1 MRRSFA
7 VLVCLLGIATVEKTF
22 ALPADLT
29 PPTPTLGNAQRDGT
43 LLVTYDLREA
53 DFGGGLRL
61 PMRWVFNSG
70 DQGASPYG
78 WAGFS
83 CTPLE
88 AKAVALRPDM
98 VEVTL
103 LCGKKLYFARQFAPG
118 SGGISSGPQWKS
130 SDGQWTGSGGPTTA
144 GSGSGGSGASA
155 GDDSSTIDFT
165 ITSWD
170 GWELEFDGGRIARL
184 KTDDNRTLRWEYDSV
199 YPGVVKRIYE
209 VANNNTVVSVERES
223 SSVID
228 SYHFNVGKIIINGD
242 EYIVNRANDTL
253 SGIDFPDG
261 RKVQWTFTDDGSD
274 ETKLKLTYPSG
285 KWASWVY
292 DEKTRLLRRDDAW
305 EYAFAG
311 DMIQTTERVS
321 TKLGSGGSSMFSIPS
336 GAASFSGG
344 TSGGGSGGSGF
355 SVTSRGVAYDRPFM
369 QRLRIATG
377 EKETLAWEAN
387 NSIESRT
394 DVYGNITKTYSY
406 KSVSFDGINASSG
419 SGGGSSFTSTAES
432 KLYGKPYKIER
443 QLAGES
449 EFTTIWRGSYDS
461 SNGDLLRSYDAND
474 NETTYTY
481 ERFSGASEFQ
491 PPKKVTITDPL
502 GRVSSVERDINA
514 DVIETIDPA
523 GVKRKFAYD
532 SRHRLTQMKNA
543 DNQILMRLTYGDLD
557 QIERVYDAF
566 EKYSEITYA
575 LHLGVPLLTKIKS
588 PLGREQEWTRDAQ
601 GLVTEVKSA
610 SGATWDYSYLE
621 GTAFPE
627 AITDPLSHTVQYTY
641 DDRLNVS
648 GITDEMG
655 NQKNYL
661 YDDLDLPREVKDAL
675 DHVVKYEFSGV
686 GDLKKLTDAR
696 NNEYTR
702 TWRLPRRSKVWT
714 WPNGATEQ
722 ITYDAKGLVSSWK
735 PLGNDAVVN
744 YTRNEVGEV
753 SAATWTNGAASGSF
767 TITRNAAGQI
777 TGTASSDGTDAVDQ
791 MIGYNTEGR
800 VSSLSQSAAGVTRAA
815 AITYDLMGRLK
826 TITYPA
832 GFQVE
837 YVYNDDGQIS
847 SIKKGSTTLATYTY
861 DGAGRLSARTLSSG
875 VVTTYGYDT
884 MDRLNA
890 LTVTSGATT
899 LWAERYGYNA
909 AGQRVFTLKGATGTS
924 GDAYSLDNTYKLT
937 GVKYG
942 ASNADAAF
950 GSVTGASASSS
961 WTYDAAGNRASASD
975 GGTTTYTSN
984 TVNQYTAVGGTT
996 VSYTSR
1002 GDLAGRGGWQ
1012 YTYDASGNIIQG
1024 VNTASSVTVKYRK
1037 DAFGNRALKEV
1048 GGNKIAYLNAG
1059 YLQLE
1064 AYNVTTTSP
1073 SGTIYEPGIDRPLA
1087 EVDGGGNVVFYHQ
1100 DWLGNVV
1107 LLTSSSGTVVEKYT
1121 YDAWG
1126 NVAAKDTSES
1136 TVSADSIRSRFLYT
1150 GRQFDPETGLY
1161 YYRARSYSAD
1171 LGRFVSRD
1179 PIGEAGGINLY
1190 GYVSNNPFNF
1200 FDPYGLDRRTGSDAG
1215 GITNNSSSPVTV
1227 YEPETGTQTVGP
1239 GETSSPEHDWDSVES
1254 PAGSG
1259 NWEKIGPG
1267 MNEIDTNGDIDSNIK
1282 RWLDKL
1288 LRPDR
1293 YKPGNFPV
1301 PPPLDLFKDIHD
1313 LNPCGLS
1320 LD

>member
-7 VLVCLLGIATVEKTF
+7 VLVCLLGIVAAGKTF

-29 PPTPTLGNAQRDGT
+29 PPTPTLGDAQRDGT

-78 WAGFS
+78 WSGFS

-103 LCGKKLYFARQFAPG
+103 LCGKKLYFARQYTLT
-118 SGGISSGPQWKS
+118 SGGVVSSGPQWKS
-130 SDGQWTGSGGPTTA
+130 SDGQWTATTGST
-144 GSGSGGSGASA
+144 GSGSELIAN
-155 GDDSSTIDFT
+155 STPDFT

-170 GWELEFDGGRIARL
+170 GWELEFDEGRIARL

-199 YPGVVKRIYE
+199 YPGVVKRIYD

-242 EYIVNRANDTL
+242 EYVINRANDTL

-274 ETKLKLTYPSG
+274 ETKLKLTRPSG

-311 DMIQTTERVS
+311 DMIQTSERFS

-336 GAASFSGG
+336 GAASYSAGL
-344 TSGGGSGGSGF
+344 SGGGSGGSSF
-355 SVTSRGVAYDRPFM
+355 NVTSRGVAYDRPFM
-369 QRLRIATG
+369 QRVRIATG

-443 QLAGES
+443 RLAGET

-474 NETTYTY
+474 NETTYAY
-481 ERFSGASEFQ
+481 ERFFGASEFQ
-491 PPKKVTITDPL
+491 PPKKVTTTDPV
-502 GRVSSVERDINA
+502 GRVSSVEQDINA
-514 DVIETIDPA
+514 DVIETINPA
-523 GVKRKFAYD
+523 GVKRKFTYD
-532 SRHRLTQMKNA
+532 SRHRLTQVRNA
-543 DNQILMRLTYGDLD
+543 DNQTLVRLTYGELD
-557 QIERVYDAF
+557 QIERIYDAF
-566 EKYSEITYA
+566 DKYSEMTYA
-575 LHLGVPLLTKIKS
+575 AHLGVPLLTKIKS

-601 GLVTEVKSA
+601 GRVIEKKST
-610 SGATWDYSYLE
+610 SGATWDYSYVE
-621 GTAFPE
+621 GTAFRE
-627 AITDPLSHTVQYTY
+627 EITDPLSHTTRYEY

-648 GITDEMG
+648 QITDEMG

-661 YDDLDLPREVKDAL
+661 YNDLDLPKEVKDAL

-702 TWRLPRRSKVWT
+702 TWRKPGQSKVWT
-714 WPNGATEQ
+714 WPNSAKEQ
-722 ITYDAKGLVSSWK
+722 ITYDAKSLVSSWK

-753 SAATWTNGAASGSF
+753 SAATWTNGAASGSV

-777 TGTASSDGTDAVDQ
+777 TGTSSSDGADAINQ
-791 MIGYNTEGR
+791 TIGYNTEGR
-800 VSSLSQSAAGVTRAA
+800 VSSLSQSATGVTRTA

-826 TITYPA
+826 TISYPA

-837 YVYNDDGQIS
+837 YGYNDDGQIS
-847 SIKKGSTTLATYTY
+847 SIKKGSATLATYSY
-861 DGAGRLSARTLSSG
+861 DSAGRLSAKTLSSG

-909 AGQRVFTLKGATGTS
+909 AGQRIFTLKGATGTF
-924 GDAYSLDNTYKLT
+924 GDAYSLDNKYQLT

-950 GSVTGASASSS
+950 GSVTGASAASS
-961 WTYDAAGNRASASD
+961 WTYDAAGNRTSASD
-975 GGTTTYTSN
+975 GATTTTYTSN
-984 TVNQYTAVGGTT
+984 TVNQYTAVGGATLN
-996 VSYTSR
+996 YTSR
-1002 GDLAGRGGWQ
+1002 ADFEGRGDWQ
-1012 YTYDASGNIIQG
+1012 YTYDAFGNIIQG
-1024 VNTASSVTVKYRK
+1024 VNTGSALTVKYRK
-1037 DAFGNRALKEV
+1037 DASAHRALKDV
-1048 GGNKIAYLNAG
+1048 GGNKTAYLNVG

-1064 AYNVTTTSP
+1064 AYDVTATS
-1073 SGTIYEPGIDRPLA
+1073 SSSTIYEPGIDHPLA

-1107 LLTSSSGTVVEKYT
+1107 LLTGASGTVVEKYT

-1126 NVAAKDTSES
+1126 QATATNNIGAV
-1136 TVSADSIRSRFLYT
+1136 VSVDAIRSRFLYN

-1161 YYRARSYSAD
+1161 YYRARSYSPEM
-1171 LGRFVSRD
+1171 GRFISRD
-1179 PIGEAGGINLY
+1179 PIAERGGVNLY
-1190 GYVSNNPFNF
+1190 GYVSNAPCSRV
-1200 FDPYGLDRRTGSDAG
+1200 DPLGLRDNWWCAGKTENDGYSGDVLAYDYDNDRFYD
-1215 GITNNSSSPVTV
+1215 
-1227 YEPETGTQTVGP
+1227 VGP
-1239 GETSSPEHDWDSVES
+1239 GTETPDWEDVDFTKVGENWYKNKPYPEPLRVDPDGNVTG
-1254 PAGSG
+1254 GSEVTDPNTKDVLKDREAHRDPSRDG
-1259 NWEKIGPG
+1259 KTKDIPKSLPDFIGP
-1267 MNEIDTNGDIDSNIK
+1267 
-1282 RWLDKL
+1282 
-1288 LRPDR
+1288 
-1293 YKPGNFPV
+1293 
-1301 PPPLDLFKDIHD
+1301 
-1313 LNPCGLS
+1313 
-1320 LD
+1320 